1 MGLFKKDEE
10 VPQLPKLP
18 SLPELP
24 NKELSE
30 KKELPELPSFPSNN
44 NNENLN
50 QEMVKSA
57 VTDAPSKLSMEAP
70 SGEEE
75 VKTPEGLQIKEEPSL
90 SPLPPP
96 APGLPSIQSIQ
107 SPEPIPKMQPASI
120 PEKNILPEPPK
131 SQEKKSLELHAS
143 ISDKSINT
151 PSTRQVEPIF
161 VRIDKFQAAQ
171 KNFEQIREKV
181 KEIESVLK
189 KIKDVKSQEET
200 EIKGWTEDVEKI
212 KARLSEIDT
221 GIFDQI

>member
-10 VPQLPKLP
+10 VPELPKLP

-30 KKELPELPSFPSNN
+30 KKELPELPSFPATQ
-44 NNENLN
+44 NNENIN

-75 VKTPEGLQIKEEPSL
+75 VKTPEGLQIKEDPSL
-90 SPLPPP
+90 SPLPSP

-107 SPEPIPKMQPASI
+107 STKEPAKMQSPMS
-120 PEKNILPEPPK
+120 LPEPPRP
-131 SQEKKSLELHAS
+131 QEKKSLELHAS

-151 PSTRQVEPIF
+151 PATKQSEPIF

-171 KNFEQIREKV
+171 KNFEQIRDKV